1 MGCCMYN
8 LEENVPV
15 EIRGCTAFAYS
26 KDNRVIYG
34 RNNDLPPY
42 LKKGSSSEIYA
53 PENGNRFNLT
63 TSSFING
70 EEGLNEHGLAVAMT
84 FVLTELGKIKAGFN
98 SCFTVRYLLEKAN
111 TTEQALN
118 LLMQLP
124 IASNYNI
131 LIADKRGKMVV
142 VECTPNIK
150 KIGEAKS
157 VDDGYLV
164 CTVNSFISDKLKPY
178 DFAKGDDYHSYTRY
192 SVVMDNCIN
201 NVKNNDPVVETQ
213 KLLKGEYGFMC
224 QYDDE
229 PDFETIWSS
238 IFDLSNLMI
247 YRAEGDPRRK
257 KFITDK
263 RLHNI
268 VIGRKDAEK

>member
-1 MGCCMYN
+1 MYDKD
-8 LEENVPV
+8 
-15 EIRGCTAFAYS
+15 FAELVKIAAEKLKEDTVYKMLTRS
-26 KDNRVIYG
+26 EDYQKESDERDKAE
-34 RNNDLPPY
+34 RNYEQLDLTMEQR
-42 LKKGSSSEIYA
+42 K
-53 PENGNRFNLT
+53 
-63 TSSFING
+63 
-70 EEGLNEHGLAVAMT
+70 
-84 FVLTELGKIKAGFN
+84 VLFDEQLFN
-98 SCFTVRYLLEKAN
+98 SCFAVRYLLEKAN
-111 TTEQALN
+111 TIEQALN

>member
-1 MGCCMYN
+1 
-8 LEENVPV
+8 
-15 EIRGCTAFAYS
+15 
-26 KDNRVIYG
+26 
-34 RNNDLPPY
+34 
-42 LKKGSSSEIYA
+42 
-53 PENGNRFNLT
+53 
-63 TSSFING
+63 
-70 EEGLNEHGLAVAMT
+70 
-84 FVLTELGKIKAGFN
+84 
-98 SCFTVRYLLEKAN
+98 
-111 TTEQALN
+111 
-118 LLMQLP
+118 MQLP

-268 VIGRKDAEK
+268 VIGRKDAEKWIRCPVCGSKTRDRLREDTVLKNYPLYCPKCKQDTLVNAKELYITVIKEPDAQTQSQ

>member
-1 MGCCMYN
+1 MREIKYHAY
-8 LEENVPV
+8 LDSEERTILLHSLVELKNQLIQQGRYTDCVDELIVKVINAPV
-15 EIRGCTAFAYS
+15 
-26 KDNRVIYG
+26 
-34 RNNDLPPY
+34 
-42 LKKGSSSEIYA
+42 KK
-53 PENGNRFNLT
+53 L
-63 TSSFING
+63 
-70 EEGLNEHGLAVAMT
+70 
-84 FVLTELGKIKAGFN
+84 
-98 SCFTVRYLLEKAN
+98 
-111 TTEQALN
+111 
-118 LLMQLP
+118 
-124 IASNYNI
+124 
-131 LIADKRGKMVV
+131 
-142 VECTPNIK
+142 
-150 KIGEAKS
+150 IGEAKS

>member
-1 MGCCMYN
+1 M
-8 LEENVPV
+8 
-15 EIRGCTAFAYS
+15 
-26 KDNRVIYG
+26 
-34 RNNDLPPY
+34 
-42 LKKGSSSEIYA
+42 
-53 PENGNRFNLT
+53 
-63 TSSFING
+63 
-70 EEGLNEHGLAVAMT
+70 
-84 FVLTELGKIKAGFN
+84 
-98 SCFTVRYLLEKAN
+98 LEKAN

-263 RLHNI
+263 RLHDI
-268 VIGRKDAEK
+268 VIGR